1 MSDET
6 PPADDAAPDEVEETE
21 IAEAEA
27 SASETSQAE
36 ASETAVAEGEEG
48 GSDGDDRKR
57 LFFANL
63 TGVGGDWVSLYV
75 VPLLA
80 VVTALLIGA
89 IIIAFSDLDTLR
101 EWTDSPSEAIA
112 TTFTTIVDAFRSLFT
127 GAFGSPKA
135 WSETLTRAAP
145 LILAGLAVAIG
156 FQAGLFNIGAN
167 GQILM
172 GGMFAVVVGFSFSL
186 PAVIHVPLVIIAGM
200 VGGAIWGGIPGYL
213 RARTGAHEVI
223 TTIMFNFIA
232 LKLVDYWL
240 TIDFFQLVGRDDP
253 VSKSV
258 ETSAR
263 YPKLLGWLDS
273 SLRLHLGIV
282 IAIGAAIFIWWLLY
296 RSTLGFQFR
305 AVGANPDAAKY
316 AGMNV
321 AFLTIA
327 VMAIAGSMAGLAGVD
342 QVTGTLGRATP
353 GFAGVIGF
361 DAIALALLARSNPI
375 GVIFAGILFG
385 GLAAGGQAMQASTTV
400 GIDIVTVIQALII
413 VFIAAPALVRSM
425 WRLPAPTVEEG
436 VQVTK
441 GWAT

>member
-1 MSDET
+1 VTDET
-6 PPADDAAPDEVEETE
+6 QGAEDQAAP
-21 IAEAEA
+21 
-27 SASETSQAE
+27 
-36 ASETAVAEGEEG
+36 VAPPDPD
-48 GSDGDDRKR
+48 SNDRKKT
-57 LFFANL
+57 FFSNL
-63 TGVGGDWVSLYV
+63 TGVGGDWISLYV

-80 VVTALLIGA
+80 IVTALLIGG
-89 IIIAFSDLDTLR
+89 IIIVFSDLDTLR
-101 EWTDSPSEAIA
+101 QFSDSPGETISA
-112 TTFTTIVDAFRSLFT
+112 TFTNVVDAYRSLLT

-135 WSETLTRAAP
+135 WSETLTRSAP

-172 GGMFAVVVGFSFSL
+172 GGMFALVVGFSFSL
-186 PAVIHVPLVIIAGM
+186 PGIIHIPLVIIGGLI
-200 VGGAIWGGIPGYL
+200 GGAIWGAIPGYL

-223 TTIMFNFIA
+223 TTIMLNFIA

-240 TIDFFQLVGRDDP
+240 TVEFFQLAGRDDP

-258 ETSAR
+258 EATAR
-263 YPKLLGWLDS
+263 YPKLLAWFES

-282 IAIGAAIFIWWLLY
+282 IAIAAAIFIWWLLY

-305 AVGANPDAAKY
+305 AVGANPDAARY

-327 VMAIAGSMAGLAGVD
+327 VMAIAGSMAGLAGAD

-413 VFIAAPALVRSM
+413 VFIAAPALIRSM
-425 WRLPAPTVEEG
+425 WRLPAPTKEEA

>member
-1 MSDET
+1 MTDR
-6 PPADDAAPDEVEETE
+6 PPPGDDAAAEEVEQTE
-21 IAEAEA
+21 IAAAEA
-27 SASETSQAE
+27 STTATSQAE
-36 ASETAVAEGEEG
+36 VSEAAVASAEEG
-48 GSDGDDRKR
+48 GSGGGDRKQS
-57 LFFANL
+57 FFSNL
-63 TGVGGDWVSLYV
+63 TGVGGDWISLYI

-80 VVTALLIGA
+80 VVTALLIGGL
-89 IIIAFSDLDTLR
+89 IIAFSDLNTLR
-101 EWTDSPSEAIA
+101 QWGDSPGEAI
-112 TTFTTIVDAFRSLFT
+112 TDTFSTIVEAYRSLFT

-172 GGMFAVVVGFSFSL
+172 GGMFALVVGFSFSV
-186 PAVIHVPLVIIAGM
+186 PGIIHIPMVIIAGL

-240 TIDFFQLVGRDDP
+240 TIDFFQLEGRDDP

-258 ETSAR
+258 EATAR

-282 IAIGAAIFIWWLLY
+282 IAVAAAIFIWWLLY

-305 AVGANPDAAKY
+305 AVGANPHAAKY

-413 VFIAAPALVRSM
+413 VFIAAPGLVRSL
-425 WRLPAPTVEEG
+425 WRLPAPTKEEG
-436 VQVTK
+436 IQVTK